1 VLSYTLRRLLG
12 AIPTLFLIVTIS
24 FFIMRLTPGG
34 PFDRERPIPPEI
46 EKNLLAA
53 YDLDKPLLVQ
63 YFKYMGDILQGDFGP
78 SFKIHDFTVAELIAV
93 NLPASIKLGGYALIL
108 SVLIGIPLGSIAA
121 LRQNSWVD
129 YSVMGVA
136 MTGIPVPNFVVAPIL
151 TLVLGVYLGLLPV
164 GSWGGGA
171 FRNMIL
177 PTVSLALP
185 QIAFIARL
193 MRGSMVE
200 VLRSNYI
207 RTARAKG
214 LTERIVLSRHA
225 IKAALL
231 PVVSYL
237 GPAAAGLM
245 TGSVVIETIFQIP
258 GIGRYFISSALNRDY
273 TLVMGVVIT
282 YGAAVILFNLVVDLI
297 YGVLDPKVRYD

>member
-78 SFKIHDFTVAELIAV
+78 SFKIHDFSVAELIAV

-108 SVLIGIPLGSIAA
+108 SVLIGIPLGSLAA

-136 MTGIPVPNFVVAPIL
+136 MTGIAVPNFVVAPVL

-200 VLRSNYI
+200 VLRSNYV

-258 GIGRYFISSALNRDY
+258 GIGRYFVSSALNRDY
-273 TLVMGVVIT
+273 TLVMGVIIT
-282 YGAAVILFNLVVDLI
+282 YGAAVILFNLIVDLI

>member
-1 VLSYTLRRLLG
+1 MLSYTLRRLLG
-12 AIPTLFLIVTIS
+12 AIPTLFLIITIS

-34 PFDRERPIPPEI
+34 PFDKERPVPPAI
-46 EKNLLAA
+46 EKRLLAA
-53 YDLDKPLLVQ
+53 YNLDKPLLEQ
-63 YFKYMGDILQGDFGP
+63 YVIYLGDILQGDFGP
-78 SFKIHDFTVAELIAV
+78 SFTVQDFTVAELIAV
-93 NLPASIKLGGYALIL
+93 NLPASIKLGSYALIL
-108 SVLIGIPLGSIAA
+108 SILLGIPLGSIAA

-136 MTGIPVPNFVVAPIL
+136 MTGIAVPNFVIAPVL
-151 TLVLGVYLGLLPV
+151 TLILGVYLGLLPV

-171 FRNMIL
+171 LRNMLL
-177 PTVSLALP
+177 PTVALALP
-185 QIAFIARL
+185 QVAFIARL

-214 LTERIVLSRHA
+214 LTERIVLARHA
-225 IKAALL
+225 VKAALL

-237 GPAAAGLM
+237 GPAAAGLI
-245 TGSVVIETIFQIP
+245 TGSVVIETIFGIP
-258 GIGRYFISSALNRDY
+258 GIGRYFIKSALNRDY

-282 YGAAVILFNLVVDLI
+282 YGTAVILFNLLVDLV
-297 YGVLDPKVRYD
+297 YGLLDPKVRYD